1 LTERHPQI
9 PLPGPAAGPLVP
21 ARWIGPLAVA
31 GFFGLRLLLAVVIIK
46 LSALHLPLTEFA
58 TFSQFLMFLGFL
70 NLISTAGLQNGVVRQ
85 IAADRSPL
93 NVRSVMRAAT
103 GLWAAVV
110 VVIGLA
116 VIICRSQVSQLLV
129 GDARGACAIPALV
142 VLAAFAGGGQVICAL
157 LTGSGR
163 VTSSLTAQAVGLVAA
178 TAAGSW
184 GLLHQHALLAVLGYG
199 AGALATP
206 LTALWL
212 ARDLHPLGRGAT
224 RDLLQEGRQLLGL
237 SGSFAVVASLMP
249 LALFVMRRL
258 FQLRFGLAAL
268 SFWLVANRI
277 SDVNTQLLGLYMAQ
291 VYLPAAA
298 NAQDDAA
305 LRRLIGRVFLT
316 ASAVM
321 ASALCVF
328 AAGHS
333 VLVTLFLSK
342 AYAPATGGI
351 LIYMS
356 GDLMRVATS
365 IASNTA
371 LARRRVLAYIAIEAA
386 SVSLFVAFTTALM
399 WIGAGLAP
407 NLGYLGAYAVM
418 TAAFGI
424 WFHRWRASG
433 APGRLVVQ

>member
-305 LRRLIGRVFLT
+305 LRVRRGPFG
-316 ASAVM
+316 AGDAVPVQG
-321 ASALCVF
+321 LC
-328 AAGHS
+328 ARDRGHS
-333 VLVTLFLSK
+333 DLHERRPD
-342 AYAPATGGI
+342 AR
-351 LIYMS
+351 
-356 GDLMRVATS
+356 GDLHRLEHRLGQAQ
-365 IASNTA
+365 
-371 LARRRVLAYIAIEAA
+371 
-386 SVSLFVAFTTALM
+386 
-399 WIGAGLAP
+399 GAGLHRHRGG
-407 NLGYLGAYAVM
+407 LGELGRRL
-418 TAAFGI
+418 
-424 WFHRWRASG
+424 HDG
-433 APGRLVVQ
+433 ADVDRRRPGAEPGLPGRLCGDDGGLRNLVPSLARVRRPGSPRRPIGPRTRESVRRRA